1 MHAGTVCCQLI
12 QRGGVLQFFF
22 LVHVQTAKLLTG
34 VSEAQSQV
42 SVDLVRKVWF
52 PIGSAVYTRIKCFFR
67 SWSVWKTLSP

>member
-22 LVHVQTAKLLTG
+22 FLVRVQTAKLLTG

-52 PIGSAVYTRIKCFFR
+52 PIGSAVSGLY
-67 SWSVWKTLSP
+67 